1 MEFIREVASPTYDIN
16 SLKRLANFENLTK
29 LCASIDSVTP
39 KNNEEAEIFC
49 LWGTFELRRD
59 ELKCGV
65 RFSLIDCPHAFAW
78 TITYDQARE
87 IIVIHCALDKTELDP
102 DFLESIHEFASDWEA
117 GIRQVIVETGK
128 KFG

>member
-1 MEFIREVASPTYDIN
+1 MEFIREIASPEHNIED
-16 SLKRLANFENLTK
+16 LQRLADFNNLTT

-39 KNNEEAEIFC
+39 KNDEEAEIFC

-78 TITYDQARE
+78 TVTYDQVKGM
-87 IIVIHCALDKTELDP
+87 IVIHCALDKTELDP
-102 DFLESIHEFASDWEA
+102 DFLESIHEFASDWET
-117 GIRQVIVETGK
+117 GIRKAIS
-128 KFG
+128 